1 MTTICKTVTLRSR
14 KIKNGTQLSFYLDY
28 YPGYRDEETMKTIR
42 HESLGIYIYAKPK
55 NQREREYNETMTEK
69 AEAIRCKRFESIVNE
84 RFDFFDK
91 ERQKGDFLEYIRK
104 KSARRDD
111 NRYEQVHK
119 HFSDFCKGRCTFGEI
134 TVELCQRFREHLLTT
149 NSTKST
155 KHPKP
160 LSRNTAALYWSSFRG
175 LLHIAYKEHKITENP
190 NGFLE
195 KIEKLP
201 TDKES
206 LSVQEVYTLA
216 ETECDVPVLKMAFL
230 FACLTG
236 LRKSDVR
243 RLTWRMFQLYGN
255 GGIFVKIRMQKTGQ
269 FINNPISEEALNLI
283 GYYDNAEGRNP
294 DELVFPSL
302 NETMTKEPLKKWI
315 ASAGITKHITFHCSR
330 HTFGT
335 LQVEAGTAIYVVQKM
350 LGHKN
355 VSTTE
360 IYAQMGD
367 SQKRASVDRISLKP
381 KTQQQLRIVGGTNA
395 PTADTIDNNDTLK
408 KFNNKNTDTMNY
420 IRNNNEQFTFP
431 HNDGAMNK

>member
-1 MTTICKTVTLRSR
+1 M
-14 KIKNGTQLSFYLDY
+14 
-28 YPGYRDEETMKTIR
+28 
-42 HESLGIYIYAKPK
+42 
-55 NQREREYNETMTEK
+55 
-69 AEAIRCKRFESIVNE
+69 
-84 RFDFFDK
+84 
-91 ERQKGDFLEYIRK
+91 
-104 KSARRDD
+104 
-111 NRYEQVHK
+111 
-119 HFSDFCKGRCTFGEI
+119 
-134 TVELCQRFREHLLTT
+134 
-149 NSTKST
+149 
-155 KHPKP
+155 
-160 LSRNTAALYWSSFRG
+160 YWSSFRG

-408 KFNNKNTDTMNY
+408 NSTTKTQT
-420 IRNNNEQFTFP
+420 Q
-431 HNDGAMNK
+431 